1 MISGLELSVYWVR
14 LCCIEC
20 VLGQVVHSMD
30 LRDFLNT
37 LMFECAI
44 KPGLSR
50 VLVELLNFETA
61 SFRCRPVAGLHATAE
76 NKLGG
81 TKHPCSQ
88 TAERQAETAEIQ
100 AETVLL
106 ADSRETGREPRD
118 RQRQHC

>member
-1 MISGLELSVYWVR
+1 
-14 LCCIEC
+14 
-20 VLGQVVHSMD
+20 MD

-81 TKHPCSQ
+81 AKQPCSQ
-88 TAERQAETAEIQ
+88 TAQRQADSIASRQPNSRRQPRDRQTA
-100 AETVLL
+100 LL
-106 ADSRETGREPRD
+106 ADS
-118 RQRQHC
+118 